1 MKVVGVAPWAPPSSA
16 RSDTRSDRREESG
29 KNIVII
35 VCLKPGE
42 ILGVLSPTT
51 QQQHHDMMYV
61 T

>member
-1 MKVVGVAPWAPPSSA
+1 MKVVGVAPWAPPSA
-16 RSDTRSDRREESG
+16 RSGRREDSG
-29 KNIVII
+29 NMAMI

-51 QQQHHDMMYV
+51 QQIIQMREVHL